1 MAETSCSASAT
12 GHPACR
18 RRIRDHSGAPSG
30 ALHTVAPMAATAPPA
45 IQPRRVVGPAHRH
58 GLRTHSTPIRY
69 PHSLPAAAPGRLLS
83 VSLGC

>member
-1 MAETSCSASAT
+1 VALAGSAY
-12 GHPACR
+12 
-18 RRIRDHSGAPSG
+18 
-30 ALHTVAPMAATAPPA
+30 LHAVAPMAAAAPA
-45 IQPRRVVGPAHRH
+45 IQPRRVDGPSHRH